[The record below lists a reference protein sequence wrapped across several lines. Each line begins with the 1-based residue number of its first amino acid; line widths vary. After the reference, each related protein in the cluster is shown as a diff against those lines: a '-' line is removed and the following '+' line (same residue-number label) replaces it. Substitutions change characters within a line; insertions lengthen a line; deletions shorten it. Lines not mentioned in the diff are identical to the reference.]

1 MAEKGQTSM
10 MPVLALRDSV
20 MFPHTCMPLFIGRA
34 KSIAAVEYAYNVGTE
49 LFIVAQ
55 SNPESDVV
63 TVDELYRFG
72 TVCNVSQVT
81 NLTDGSV
88 KVLVDG
94 KCRGKTK
101 NISEDEFMF
110 QANVTCVPDGVAK
123 NQHKCEALR
132 RNILESF
139 EQFIHLSHK
148 ISIDVLHSVSLCES
162 FGKFADNIAV
172 YIPLKV
178 QEKQKILETLSV
190 DKRLE
195 ILNETL
201 EQQNELMKV
210 ERKIKTRVKRQ
221 VERNQKEYY
230 LNEQLKA
237 IYKELGNGDSAG
249 ELSELEEKVKQ
260 TKMSKEAMDKALSD
274 IKKLRNIPP
283 LSQEGGLIR
292 TYIDTL
298 MGLPWSYE
306 KKPLVSLKNAE
317 KILDASHYGLDK
329 IKERIIEYLAVQQR
343 VGKMKSQIM
352 CFVGPPGV
360 GKTSLGKAIAAATNK
375 SFARIALGGISD
387 EAEIRGHRRTYV
399 GAMPGKIIQAMK
411 KAGTTDPVIMLDE
424 IDKMGSDWKGDP
436 SSALLEV
443 LDPEQNTAFVDNYI
457 EVPYDLSS
465 VMFITTANSTDI
477 PTPLLDRMELINL
490 SGYTEEEKLN
500 IAKIHIIDKQKKEN
514 GLNDDELKIT
524 DDAVK
529 AVIRNYTRESGV
541 RNLERC
547 VAKIARK
554 SVKKILTSTSKHVNV
569 TVKNLQDY
577 LGVPR
582 FQLSVEQDDSVGVV
596 AGMAWTEMGGE
607 LLYVEALVLPGSG
620 NIISTGQLGDVM
632 QESIKAAYSYVK
644 SKSTELKIDP
654 KMFAKHD
661 IHIHVPEGA
670 VPKDGPSAGVTICT
684 AIVSAVTK
692 RPVRHEIAMTG
703 EITLRGKVLGIGG
716 LKEKLLAARRS
727 GIKKVFIPEENKKDI
742 ANLPKTLVNNLDIQC
757 ATHVDVILQD
767 VFVK

>member
-1 MAEKGQTSM
+1 M
-10 MPVLALRDSV
+10 
-20 MFPHTCMPLFIGRA
+20 
-34 KSIAAVEYAYNVGTE
+34 
-49 LFIVAQ
+49 
-55 SNPESDVV
+55 
-63 TVDELYRFG
+63 
-72 TVCNVSQVT
+72 
-81 NLTDGSV
+81 
-88 KVLVDG
+88 
-94 KCRGKTK
+94 
-101 NISEDEFMF
+101 
-110 QANVTCVPDGVAK
+110 
-123 NQHKCEALR
+123 
-132 RNILESF
+132 
-139 EQFIHLSHK
+139 
-148 ISIDVLHSVSLCES
+148 
-162 FGKFADNIAV
+162 
-172 YIPLKV
+172 
-178 QEKQKILETLSV
+178 SV